1 MKIAIIGGGA
11 SGMLCAH
18 LLNSKHDITIF
29 EKDSIL
35 GGNIRTLN
43 KNVKHSTL
51 NEDIIIDNGVI
62 EFAHNQFPTFF
73 KIMEDL
79 GVILSSFPGNGALY
93 LNNGDYYLGKNLI
106 KTKVNGFLNQS
117 KEYLKLMSLFPDLFL
132 LQLKVKLKP
141 KHIEE
146 YATGELFDRRILH
159 CWMRSLAM
167 YAHSVP
173 YKEIDRYY
181 PAELCMS
188 LFKTYAFGTKWYT
201 IHTGI
206 YTYIEKILESFKG
219 KIILKSKIQGV
230 TRNENK
236 VQIQM
241 ANGDLLIFDKIVFAS
256 TPDQILKLLKDSTS
270 DEKKR
275 FGAWKSHRIKTII
288 HTDNSLY
295 AQYPLQYYSEFDIF
309 ESSKGDFGYNGYM
322 NRIASLNM
330 NTSYF
335 MGYNIEKLISPKK
348 ILHKQIH
355 TTPFYTVEAMRY
367 RKEIKKTNGENNT
380 CYAGAYLYDGLH
392 EGAAISATEVAKI
405 MI

>member
-11 SGMLCAH
+11 SGMLLAH

-29 EKDSIL
+29 EKESIL

-43 KNVKHSTL
+43 KNVKHVAL
-51 NEDIIIDNGVI
+51 HNDIIIDNGVI

-73 KIMEDL
+73 KIMANL
-79 GVILSSFPGNGALY
+79 GVFLSSFPGNGALY
-93 LNNGDYYLGKNLI
+93 LQNGDYYLGRNLI
-106 KTKVNGFLNQS
+106 KTKVKGFLDQS
-117 KEYLKLMSLFPDLFL
+117 KEYLKLISLFPDLL
-132 LQLKVKLKP
+132 LLHLKVKLKLGR
-141 KHIEE
+141 IEE
-146 YATGELFDRRILH
+146 YTTGELFNRRILH

-173 YKEIDRYY
+173 YKDIDQYY

-219 KIILKSKIQGV
+219 KIILNSKIQAV

-236 VQIQM
+236 VQILM
-241 ANGDLLIFDKIVFAS
+241 TNGDNLIFDKIVFAS
-256 TPDQILKLLKDSTS
+256 TPEQVLKLLKDPTS

-275 FGAWKSHRIKTII
+275 FGGWKSHRIKTII

-295 AQYPLQYYSEFDIF
+295 AQYPLKYYSEFDIF

-322 NRIASLNM
+322 NRIASLD
-330 NTSYF
+330 SKIPYF
-335 MGYNIEKLISPKK
+335 MGYNIEKLISSKK

-355 TTPFYTVEAMRY
+355 TTPFYTVEAMKY
-367 RKEIKKTNGENNT
+367 RKEIKNTNGENNT
-380 CYAGAYLYDGLH
+380 YYAGAYLYDGLH
-392 EGAAISATEVAKI
+392 EGAAISATEVARI
-405 MI
+405 MD